1 MTGQTS
7 IDDFLGALLE
17 QQPSAQAKKKKPKTA
32 TSATTKATRIASYT
46 KTEKQPKRRQVVE
59 VLSGKELTAIEIA
72 VEMYETG
79 ILPYPARAIIQP
91 RITELV
97 EDGIIEAVGKKW
109 DKETER
115 NVTVY
120 KVV

>member
-7 IDDFLGALLE
+7 IDDFLGALLD
-17 QQPSAQAKKKKPKTA
+17 QQPSRPKKKTAKPA
-32 TSATTKATRIASYT
+32 TSAITKATRIESYT
-46 KTEKQPKRRQVVE
+46 KTEKQPKRQQVLE
-59 VLSGKELTAIEIA
+59 VLNKQQFTAREIA

-97 EDGIIEAVGKKW
+97 EAGIIEVVGKKW

-115 NVTVY
+115 NVAVY